1 MFMGG
6 FEWLWVVRGGYE
18 WSRVVTGGLRVAGG
32 NGWLQGSNA
41 VLIHFFFSNIKKE
54 PFQMLNIHFFFSYFK
69 KEHFSNCN
77 VSYFFTSLKCF

>member
-32 NGWLQGSNA
+32 NGWLQD
-41 VLIHFFFSNIKKE
+41 VR
-54 PFQMLNIHFFFSYFK
+54 
-69 KEHFSNCN
+69 
-77 VSYFFTSLKCF
+77 